1 MAERMIEIVT
11 GVGDVYAGDQL
22 LRQVTYRLE
31 ISSSLAASPG
41 GGAPTSIEGSID
53 ITGMGEAV
61 VLAGAQQLTLRIE
74 DGRRLAFR
82 LTSSAGRIQV
92 QGGFQSSNPIG
103 D

>member
-1 MAERMIEIVT
+1 MAGRMLEVLT

-22 LRQVTYRLE
+22 LRRTTYHLE
-31 ISSSLAASPG
+31 VSSALASTPG
-41 GGAPTSIEGSID
+41 GGAPTAIEGSID

-82 LTSSAGRIQV
+82 LLSSAGRIRV
-92 QGGFQSSNPIG
+92 EGGLQPSRPVA